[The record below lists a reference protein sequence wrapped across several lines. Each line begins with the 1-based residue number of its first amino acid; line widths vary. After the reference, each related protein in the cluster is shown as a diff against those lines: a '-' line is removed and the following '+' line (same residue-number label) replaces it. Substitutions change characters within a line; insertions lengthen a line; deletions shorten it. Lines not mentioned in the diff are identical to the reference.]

1 MRSLLIV
8 DDEADAR
15 FTLRQMLR
23 KLECT
28 VLEASDGVAALEV
41 INENPVDLV
50 ISDIR
55 MPRMDGMRLLREIK
69 DTRGDIE
76 VLLITAYGEIKD
88 ALEALEQGAFGY
100 IWKPVG
106 KDELVVK
113 VEKALMKRD
122 LERRNGFQGR
132 GTTE

>member
-100 IWKPVG
+100 ICKPVG